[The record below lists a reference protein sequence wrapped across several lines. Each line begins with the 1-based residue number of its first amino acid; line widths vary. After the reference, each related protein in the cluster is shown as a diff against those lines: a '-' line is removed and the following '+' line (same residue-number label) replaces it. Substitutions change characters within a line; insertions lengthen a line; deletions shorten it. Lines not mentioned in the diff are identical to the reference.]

1 MLPSLLDT
9 TPKRKQTRLQN
20 TNAHLKLIIVVND
33 KNHVRILETKSE
45 LVRCVITGATENQA
59 IEVGD
64 EMFFSILVEKEVIK
78 LTSLKQWGTG
88 TFNIQKTSKKEISSN
103 N

>member
-1 MLPSLLDT
+1 MFLFCLLCLTLSQRENKQKITKHECSLIT
-9 TPKRKQTRLQN
+9 
-20 TNAHLKLIIVVND
+20 VVND

-64 EMFFSILVEKEVIK
+64 EMFFSILIEK
-78 LTSLKQWGTG
+78 
-88 TFNIQKTSKKEISSN
+88 
-103 N
+103 

>member
-1 MLPSLLDT
+1 M
-9 TPKRKQTRLQN
+9 
-20 TNAHLKLIIVVND
+20 I

-45 LVRCVITGATENQA
+45 LVRCVITETTENQA

-78 LTSLKQWGTG
+78 LTSL
-88 TFNIQKTSKKEISSN
+88 
-103 N
+103 

>member
-1 MLPSLLDT
+1 M
-9 TPKRKQTRLQN
+9 
-20 TNAHLKLIIVVND
+20 
-33 KNHVRILETKSE
+33 
-45 LVRCVITGATENQA
+45 TGATENQA

-103 N
+103 S

>member
-1 MLPSLLDT
+1 M
-9 TPKRKQTRLQN
+9 
-20 TNAHLKLIIVVND
+20 I

-45 LVRCVITGATENQA
+45 LVRCVITETTENQA

-88 TFNIQKTSKKEISSN
+88 TFNIQKTSKKRFQVTISLCIRDCNSCPRSTRFATMA
-103 N
+103 